1 MPPRNDA
8 HGTAKTTSNTTTAP
22 KSLNRQPNSK
32 GSIMSALPSPRAAA
46 EAPVSTATPLRLVP
60 GGAAPTTL
68 PSGPCVPATA
78 LRVADEDREICA
90 ISRSTVQAAIEV
102 LAGTRPA
109 QQLARRLDE
118 RCLAALQH
126 RAALTRRVPCGASPT
141 AGRLHRN
148 PSVRSVRACRVSA
161 DVYEASAV
169 VVEELRVRAVAL
181 RLERSRLAW
190 RVTVLEIG

>member
-1 MPPRNDA
+1 MSPMTGIRA
-8 HGTAKTTSNTTTAP
+8 GTAVPLPVAPPGPRPVPLHAPRPPVPAGTAP
-22 KSLNRQPNSK
+22 
-32 GSIMSALPSPRAAA
+32 
-46 EAPVSTATPLRLVP
+46 VLRLV
-60 GGAAPTTL
+60 
-68 PSGPCVPATA
+68 
-78 LRVADEDREICA
+78 DQDREVCA
-90 ISRSTVQAAIEV
+90 ICRSTVQAAIEV

-126 RAALTRRVPCGASPT
+126 RAALTRRVASGTSPT

-148 PSVRSVRACRVSA
+148 PSVRSVRACRVSE

-169 VVEELRVRAVAL
+169 VSDELRVRAVAL
-181 RLERSRLAW
+181 RLERSRLVW

>member
-1 MPPRNDA
+1 
-8 HGTAKTTSNTTTAP
+8 
-22 KSLNRQPNSK
+22 
-32 GSIMSALPSPRAAA
+32 MSAMPRPRAAA
-46 EAPVSTATPLRLVP
+46 EPRLSTSSPLRLVQ
-60 GGAAPTTL
+60 GSAAQADRTDTHSVAP
-68 PSGPCVPATA
+68 PP
-78 LRVADEDREICA
+78 LRAADEEREICA

-148 PSVRSVRACRVSA
+148 PSVRSVRACQVSA

-169 VVEELRVRAVAL
+169 VAEDLRVRAVAL

>member
-1 MPPRNDA
+1 
-8 HGTAKTTSNTTTAP
+8 
-22 KSLNRQPNSK
+22 
-32 GSIMSALPSPRAAA
+32 MSALPSPRAAA
-46 EAPVSTATPLRLVP
+46 EAPASTATPLRLVP
-60 GGAAPTTL
+60 GGAAPAAAA
-68 PSGPCVPATA
+68 SGPCLPAPP
-78 LRVADEDREICA
+78 LRAADEDREICA

-126 RAALTRRVPCGASPT
+126 RAALTRRVPCGAAPT

-148 PSVRSVRACRVSA
+148 PAVRSVRACRVSA

>member
-1 MPPRNDA
+1 MNA
-8 HGTAKTTSNTTTAP
+8 VTG
-22 KSLNRQPNSK
+22 
-32 GSIMSALPSPRAAA
+32 IRAAA
-46 EAPVSTATPLRLVP
+46 PTRVTPAP
-60 GGAAPTTL
+60 
-68 PSGPCVPATA
+68 A
-78 LRVADEDREICA
+78 LRVVPGTAAPAPRPAAGPPPLRVIDEAHEICA

-109 QQLARRLDE
+109 QQLSRRLDP

-126 RAALTRRVPCGASPT
+126 RAALTRRVASGSSPT

-148 PSVRSVRACRVSA
+148 PSVRSVRACRVSE

-169 VVEELRVRAVAL
+169 VVEESRVRAVAL
-181 RLERSRLAW
+181 RLERGTVAW

>member
-1 MPPRNDA
+1 MSPFTGIRT
-8 HGTAKTTSNTTTAP
+8 GTAVPLPPAP
-22 KSLNRQPNSK
+22 SGRQTGP
-32 GSIMSALPSPRAAA
+32 PP
-46 EAPVSTATPLRLVP
+46 PPATPVPVLRIV
-60 GGAAPTTL
+60 
-68 PSGPCVPATA
+68 
-78 LRVADEDREICA
+78 DQEREVCA
-90 ISRSTVQAAIEV
+90 ICRSTVQAAVEV

-126 RAALTRRVPCGASPT
+126 RAALTRRVASGTSPT

-148 PSVRSVRACRVSA
+148 PSVRSVRACRVSE

-169 VVEELRVRAVAL
+169 VTDELRVRAVAL
-181 RLERSRLAW
+181 RLERSRLVW

>member
-1 MPPRNDA
+1 
-8 HGTAKTTSNTTTAP
+8 
-22 KSLNRQPNSK
+22 
-32 GSIMSALPSPRAAA
+32 MSAMTSPRTAA
-46 EAPVSTATPLRLVP
+46 EAHVSTASPLRLVP
-60 GGAAPTTL
+60 GGAAPAAFPDT
-68 PSGPCVPATA
+68 PPGPAGPTPP
-78 LRVADEDREICA
+78 LQVADETREICA

-102 LAGTRPA
+102 LAGIRPA

>member
-1 MPPRNDA
+1 M
-8 HGTAKTTSNTTTAP
+8 TALT
-22 KSLNRQPNSK
+22 RHH
-32 GSIMSALPSPRAAA
+32 AAA
-46 EAPVSTATPLRLVP
+46 EAATSITPPLRLVP
-60 GGAAPTTL
+60 GGGAPEAR
-68 PSGPCVPATA
+68 PSGPRVPAVPQ
-78 LRVADEDREICA
+78 LRLADEEQEVCA

-102 LAGTRPA
+102 LVGTRPA

-148 PSVRSVRACRVSA
+148 PSVRSVRACRISA
-161 DVYEASAV
+161 DIYEASAV

-181 RLERSRLAW
+181 RLERCRLTW
-190 RVTVLEIG
+190 RITVLEIG

>member
-1 MPPRNDA
+1 
-8 HGTAKTTSNTTTAP
+8 
-22 KSLNRQPNSK
+22 
-32 GSIMSALPSPRAAA
+32 MSAMISRRAAA
-46 EAPVSTATPLRLVP
+46 DNHQPAKEVPVSPAPPLRLVP
-60 GGAAPTTL
+60 GAGVLGVPPDARPRPDLAAAPL
-68 PSGPCVPATA
+68 R
-78 LRVADEDREICA
+78 RVADEEREVCA

-126 RAALTRRVPCGASPT
+126 RAALTRRVPCGSSPT
-141 AGRLHRN
+141 AGRLHHN
-148 PSVRSVRACRVSA
+148 PSVRSVRACRVSE

-181 RLERSRLAW
+181 RLERSRVSW

>member
-1 MPPRNDA
+1 MSPLTGIRTGNAVPLPP
-8 HGTAKTTSNTTTAP
+8 AP
-22 KSLNRQPNSK
+22 PDHRVGLRP
-32 GSIMSALPSPRAAA
+32 SARGP
-46 EAPVSTATPLRLVP
+46 APVLRLV
-60 GGAAPTTL
+60 
-68 PSGPCVPATA
+68 
-78 LRVADEDREICA
+78 DEHREVCA

-126 RAALTRRVPCGASPT
+126 RAALTRRVASGTSPT

-148 PSVRSVRACRVSA
+148 PAVRSVRACRVSG
-161 DVYEASAV
+161 DVYEASSV
-169 VVEELRVRAVAL
+169 VADELRVRAVAL
-181 RLERSRLAW
+181 RLERSRLVW

>member
-1 MPPRNDA
+1 
-8 HGTAKTTSNTTTAP
+8 
-22 KSLNRQPNSK
+22 
-32 GSIMSALPSPRAAA
+32 MSAMTSPRASAETHGPAA
-46 EAPVSTATPLRLVP
+46 APLRLVP
-60 GGAAPTTL
+60 GSTTPAADRPDASSRLAAP
-68 PSGPCVPATA
+68 P
-78 LRVADEDREICA
+78 LREAAEDREVCA
-90 ISRSTVQAAIEV
+90 ISRGTVQAAIEV

-126 RAALTRRVPCGASPT
+126 RAALTRRVPCGAAPT
-141 AGRLHRN
+141 AGRLHAN

-181 RLERSRLAW
+181 RLERSRHAW

>member
-1 MPPRNDA
+1 
-8 HGTAKTTSNTTTAP
+8 
-22 KSLNRQPNSK
+22 
-32 GSIMSALPSPRAAA
+32 MSALPSPRAAA
-46 EAPVSTATPLRLVP
+46 ETPASTATPLRLVP
-60 GGAAPTTL
+60 GGTDRATPAPA
-68 PSGPCVPATA
+68 PGPCMPASP
-78 LRVADEDREICA
+78 LRMTDEDREICA

-148 PSVRSVRACRVSA
+148 PAVRSVRACRVSA

>member
-1 MPPRNDA
+1 
-8 HGTAKTTSNTTTAP
+8 
-22 KSLNRQPNSK
+22 
-32 GSIMSALPSPRAAA
+32 MSAMTSPRAAA
-46 EAPVSTATPLRLVP
+46 VTHGSTASPLRLVP
-60 GGAAPTTL
+60 GGA
-68 PSGPCVPATA
+68 VPAGCPEAPPEPEAA
-78 LRVADEDREICA
+78 LLQVTEESREICA

-102 LAGTRPA
+102 LAGIRPA

-148 PSVRSVRACRVSA
+148 PSVRSVRACQVSA

-181 RLERSRLAW
+181 RLERGRLTW

>member
-1 MPPRNDA
+1 M
-8 HGTAKTTSNTTTAP
+8 T
-22 KSLNRQPNSK
+22 
-32 GSIMSALPSPRAAA
+32 
-46 EAPVSTATPLRLVP
+46 
-60 GGAAPTTL
+60 
-68 PSGPCVPATA
+68 
-78 LRVADEDREICA
+78 DETREICA

-102 LAGTRPA
+102 LAGIRPA

>member
-1 MPPRNDA
+1 
-8 HGTAKTTSNTTTAP
+8 
-22 KSLNRQPNSK
+22 
-32 GSIMSALPSPRAAA
+32 MSAMTSPRAAA
-46 EAPVSTATPLRLVP
+46 QAHVSNASPLRLVP
-60 GGAAPTTL
+60 GGAAPAG
-68 PSGPCVPATA
+68 GPDTSEPPAP
-78 LRVADEDREICA
+78 LVRVADETREICA
-90 ISRSTVQAAIEV
+90 LSRSTVQAAIEV
-102 LAGTRPA
+102 LAGIRPA

-148 PSVRSVRACRVSA
+148 PSVRSVRACKVSA

>member
-1 MPPRNDA
+1 
-8 HGTAKTTSNTTTAP
+8 
-22 KSLNRQPNSK
+22 
-32 GSIMSALPSPRAAA
+32 MSAMTSPRTAA
-46 EAPVSTATPLRLVP
+46 EAHVSTASPLRLVP
-60 GGAAPTTL
+60 GGAAPATFPDT
-68 PSGPCVPATA
+68 PPGPAGPTPP
-78 LRVADEDREICA
+78 LQVADETREICA

-102 LAGTRPA
+102 LAGIRPA

>member
-1 MPPRNDA
+1 
-8 HGTAKTTSNTTTAP
+8 
-22 KSLNRQPNSK
+22 
-32 GSIMSALPSPRAAA
+32 MSASTSPRASVEASVSPAA
-46 EAPVSTATPLRLVP
+46 PLRLLA
-60 GGAAPTTL
+60 GGAARPAAL
-68 PSGPCVPATA
+68 PDRRPAPPA
-78 LRVADEDREICA
+78 PAAPLRVLAEEEREICA
-90 ISRSTVQAAIEV
+90 VARSTVQAAIEV

-109 QQLARRLDE
+109 HQLARRLDE
-118 RCLAALQH
+118 RCLSALQH

-148 PSVRSVRACRVSA
+148 ASVRSVRACRVSA

-181 RLERSRLAW
+181 RLERCRLIW

>member
-1 MPPRNDA
+1 
-8 HGTAKTTSNTTTAP
+8 
-22 KSLNRQPNSK
+22 
-32 GSIMSALPSPRAAA
+32 MSAMTSPRAAA
-46 EAPVSTATPLRLVP
+46 EAPVSTAPPLRLVP
-60 GGAAPTTL
+60 GGAEPPGRPAGSPAP
-68 PSGPCVPATA
+68 PAQ
-78 LRVADEDREICA
+78 LLGLADEERQICA

-118 RCLAALQH
+118 RCLCALQH

-148 PSVRSVRACRVSA
+148 ASVRSVRACRVSA

-181 RLERSRLAW
+181 RLERSRLTW

>member
-1 MPPRNDA
+1 
-8 HGTAKTTSNTTTAP
+8 
-22 KSLNRQPNSK
+22 
-32 GSIMSALPSPRAAA
+32 MSAMPSPRAAS
-46 EAPVSTATPLRLVP
+46 EAHQSTASPLRLVP
-60 GGAAPTTL
+60 GRSAPSDRPDTPSVAAPQRR
-68 PSGPCVPATA
+68 A
-78 LRVADEDREICA
+78 ADEEREICA

-169 VVEELRVRAVAL
+169 VAEDLRVRAVAL

>member
-1 MPPRNDA
+1 
-8 HGTAKTTSNTTTAP
+8 
-22 KSLNRQPNSK
+22 
-32 GSIMSALPSPRAAA
+32 MSAMTSPRATAVTH
-46 EAPVSTATPLRLVP
+46 APTASPLRLVP
-60 GGAAPTTL
+60 GGAARAGCPAT
-68 PSGPCVPATA
+68 PSGPEAPPLQVT
-78 LRVADEDREICA
+78 DETREICA

-102 LAGTRPA
+102 LAGIRPA

-148 PSVRSVRACRVSA
+148 PSVRSVRACQVSA